1 MGKFEESMVRLEEI
15 VNLMESG
22 EQALDETLRLF
33 KEGMRLSEL
42 CSATLSDA
50 QRKVEMLVKKADG
63 SYDKAPLEKEMAE
76 EKRASD
82 LG

>member
-63 SYDKAPLEKEMAE
+63 SYDKAPLEKGMAE